1 MHARRKIMI
10 GMRWFATLLL
20 SGAAFSMSGCT
31 NDSAQRPQMVQL
43 CVRDD
48 RDADSLIAILER
60 VARENEMNFIDRSR
74 QSHQELIRLGKDP
87 GYRVINVSASRLDGL
102 GVAAGNLGLGP
113 NEVAI
118 GITGSS
124 NPAERDA
131 LVQALM
137 NELKS
142 KWEVRNVPA
151 GQGAMPSEKCKA
163 SS

>member
-1 MHARRKIMI
+1 MI
-10 GMRWFATLLL
+10 DMKWFATVLL
-20 SGAAFSMSGCT
+20 SGAAFSMGGCT
-31 NDSAQRPQMVQL
+31 NDSAQLPQMVQL

-48 RDADSLIAILER
+48 GDADSLIAILER
-60 VARENEMNFIDRSR
+60 VARENQMNFIDRSR

-124 NPAERDA
+124 NPAERGS

-151 GQGAMPSEKCKA
+151 GQGAMPSEKCKPP
-163 SS
+163 S

>member
-1 MHARRKIMI
+1 MI
-10 GMRWFATLLL
+10 SMRWFVTLLM

-31 NDSAQRPQMVQL
+31 NDSTQLPQMVQL
-43 CVRDD
+43 CVRNDSD
-48 RDADSLIAILER
+48 TDSLIAIIER
-60 VARENEMNFIDRSR
+60 VARENKMNFIDRSR

-87 GYRVINVSASRLDGL
+87 GYTVINVSASRLDGL

-118 GITGSS
+118 GITDGS
-124 NPAERDA
+124 NPAERDT

-151 GQGAMPSEKCKA
+151 GQGAMPSEKCKP

>member
-1 MHARRKIMI
+1 M
-10 GMRWFATLLL
+10 GNMRWFLTLLM

-31 NDSAQRPQMVQL
+31 NDSAQIPQMVQL

-48 RDADSLIAILER
+48 SDTDSLVAVIER
-60 VARENEMNFIDRSR
+60 VARENEMNFIDRSL

-87 GYRVINVSASRLDGL
+87 GYRVINVSASRPDGL

-118 GITGSS
+118 GITDGSS
-124 NPAERDA
+124 PAERDT
-131 LVQALM
+131 LVRALM

-142 KWEVRNVPA
+142 KWEVHNVPA
-151 GQGAMPSEKCKA
+151 GQGAMPSEKCKPP
-163 SS
+163 S